1 MRRQI
6 LNPMIRLARGLPA
19 AALLSTLAIAF
30 GVCAAHAQP
39 AGDSNQ
45 SIVRPGADGSVAR
58 RIDLGIGKSFVFD
71 LPRDAKEVF
80 VANPAVANAVVRSS
94 RKIFIIGLA
103 DGATSVFIFDQEGR
117 QIATAEV
124 VIGRDMNVLRRL
136 LKTAMPTSDISV
148 VPVGD
153 SIVLNGSVDSAGEAA
168 QAIDIAKGFL
178 GVSVIG
184 GASASAA
191 AGGASI
197 NIGGGK
203 VIEGKLI
210 NALNI
215 RGKDQVMLKVV
226 VAEVQRAVIKQFG
239 VNASNLN
246 NGWQIGKIPVSGVV
260 ENPFPVQLQNPTNT
274 TIGLGGGNPLNLF
287 GGFNGVAIRAFERAG
302 VLRTLAEPTLTAI
315 SGESA
320 KFTAG
325 GEIPVPKSENCTL
338 QPGGGTTCQVGVD
351 FKPFGVSLVFQ
362 PVVLSGGRISMRIAT
377 EVTEIDSEN
386 QFRFTAT
393 VVPAFR
399 VRKSDTTVELPSGAS
414 LVTAGLIQQQQKQII
429 NGLPALMNLPVLGAL
444 FRSRDYQKLET
455 ELLIIV
461 TPYIAK
467 SSSAQQIAR
476 PDEGFAEP
484 KDPQTVIM
492 GRLNKIYGVAGAPND
507 GGRYR
512 GHIGFIAD

>member
-1 MRRQI
+1 MS
-6 LNPMIRLARGLPA
+6 MIRLAFTSMIA
-19 AALLSTLAIAF
+19 TLAVALSVS
-30 GVCAAHAQP
+30 GAPAQSVVR
-39 AGDSNQ
+39 ASGDG
-45 SIVRPGADGSVAR
+45 GAQ

-80 VANPAVANAVVRSS
+80 VADPKVANAVVRSP

-136 LKTAMPTSDISV
+136 LKTAMPTSDITV

-178 GVSVIG
+178 GISVIG
-184 GASASAA
+184 GASAAGGGAA
-191 AGGASI
+191 GAGGASI

-203 VIEGKLI
+203 VVEGKLI

-239 VNASNLN
+239 VNAD
-246 NGWQIGKIPVSGVV
+246 VSGWSIGRIPLSGTMQ
-260 ENPFPVQLQNPTNT
+260 NPFPVQLQDPTRT
-274 TIGLGGGNPLNLF
+274 AFQIGNSSQNVTL
-287 GGFNGVAIRAFERAG
+287 RAFERAG

-325 GEIPVPKSENCTL
+325 GEIPVPKSENCSVVAGSNV
-338 QPGGGTTCQVGVD
+338 QTCQIGVEY
-351 FKPFGVSLVFQ
+351 KPFGVSLVFQ
-362 PVVLSGGRISMRIAT
+362 PIVLSGGRISMRVAT
-377 EVTEIDSEN
+377 EVTEVDSEN
-386 QFRFTAT
+386 QFRFNVT

-414 LVTAGLIQQQQKQII
+414 LVTAGLIQHQQKQII

-444 FRSRDYQKLET
+444 FRSRDYQKSET
-455 ELLIIV
+455 ELMIIV

-467 SSSAQQIAR
+467 PSTATALAR
-476 PDEGFAEP
+476 PDEGFSEA
-484 KDPQTVIM
+484 KDPQSVIM

-512 GHIGFIAD
+512 GHVGFIAD